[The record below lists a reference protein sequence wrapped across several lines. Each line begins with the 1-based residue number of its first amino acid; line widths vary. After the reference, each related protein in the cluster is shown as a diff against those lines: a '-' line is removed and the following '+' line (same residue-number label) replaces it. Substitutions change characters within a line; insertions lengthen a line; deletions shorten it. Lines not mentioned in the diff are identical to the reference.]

1 MRVLVVGDA
10 MLDRDVLGSVERVAP
25 DAPVPVVEVDRTR
38 ERPGGAGLA
47 ALLLAGR
54 GADVTLACGAGT
66 DAAGERLRELLSAAG
81 VGVVALAGVPATRVL
96 TRVRAGG
103 QSIARLDERAPA
115 LDAGTDVDAAALEEA
130 VGSADAVLV
139 ADYGSG
145 VTAHPAVR
153 DVLARWAGRRPV
165 VWDPHPRG
173 AQPVPGVTAVTP
185 NRREA
190 LHFAPPAAAGAG
202 PAGDL
207 DAAAGD
213 LRERWQARAVVATDG
228 AAGAVTVLAGSPPLF
243 TPAPHAS
250 TGDPCGAGDR
260 FAGTLAL
267 ALAGGAVI
275 TEAVAEAVVDVAGWL
290 DAGGVAALDG
300 PGEGSASERGAP
312 GAARPE
318 RVEELMARVRASGGR
333 VVATGG
339 CFDVLHAGHVSCLE
353 AARRL
358 GDCLVVLLN
367 SDASVRRL
375 KGPERPVHTEEDRA
389 RVLLGLGCVD
399 AVVVFDEDSP
409 HAALDRLRPDVWA
422 KGGDYAAATLPEA
435 SLVRSWGGRVVLLP
449 YLPGRSTTRI
459 IEHAQ
464 SSRGRA

>member
-1 MRVLVVGDA
+1 MRLLVVGDA
-10 MLDRDVLGSVERVAP
+10 MLDRDILGAVERVAP
-25 DAPVPVVEVDRTR
+25 DAPVPVVEVQRTR

-47 ALLLAGR
+47 ARLLAGR
-54 GADVTLACGAGT
+54 GGEVTLASCHGSDPG
-66 DAAGERLRELLSAAG
+66 GERLRELLAEAG
-81 VGVVALAGVPATRVL
+81 VAPLALAATPATRVL
-96 TRVRAGG
+96 TRIRAGG
-103 QSIARLDERAPA
+103 QSVARLDDRAPA
-115 LDAGTDVDAAALEEA
+115 LEPTAAVDAAALEAA
-130 VGSADAVLV
+130 VSAADAVLV

-145 VTAHPAVR
+145 IAAHPAVR
-153 DVLARWAGRRPV
+153 NVLARWAPSRPM

-173 AQPVPGVTAVTP
+173 ADPVPGVTAATP

-190 LHFAPPAAAGAG
+190 LHFAGAPAG
-202 PAGDL
+202 GDL
-207 DAAAGD
+207 DGAAG
-213 LRERWQARAVVATDG
+213 LLLERWQARAIVATDG
-228 AAGAVTVLAGSPPLF
+228 AAGAVTVLAGSPPLV

-260 FAGTLAL
+260 FAGSLAL
-267 ALAGGAVI
+267 ALARGAVI
-275 TEAVAEAVVDVAGWL
+275 TEAVGEAVLDVAGWL
-290 DAGGVAALDG
+290 DAGGVGTLDEPAVPVVPQPPGGDESVEHLLARIRAA
-300 PGEGSASERGAP
+300 
-312 GAARPE
+312 
-318 RVEELMARVRASGGR
+318 GGR

-367 SDASVRRL
+367 SDASVTRL
-375 KGPERPVHTEEDRA
+375 KGTGRPVHTQEDRA

-409 HAALDRLRPDVWA
+409 HAALERLRPDVWA
-422 KGGDYAAATLPEA
+422 KGGDYNADTLPEA

-459 IEHAQ
+459 IQHAQ
-464 SSRGRA
+464 SSRGRAS

>member
-1 MRVLVVGDA
+1 MRVLVLGDA
-10 MLDRDVLGSVERVAP
+10 LLDRDVLGVVERVAP

-47 ALLLAGR
+47 ARLLAGR
-54 GADVTLACGAGT
+54 GAEVVLASCHGG
-66 DAAGERLRELLSAAG
+66 DAAGERLRELLAAAG
-81 VGVVALAGVPATRVL
+81 VGVARVAATPATRVL
-96 TRVRAGG
+96 TRIRAGG
-103 QSIARLDERAPA
+103 QSVARLDERAPA
-115 LDAGTDVDAAALEEA
+115 LAPDADVDAAALEEA
-130 VGSADAVLV
+130 VRAADAVLV
-139 ADYGSG
+139 ADYGG
-145 VTAHPAVR
+145 GITAHPVVR
-153 DVLARWAGRRPV
+153 DVLARWAARRPV

-173 AQPVPGVTAVTP
+173 AEPVPGVTAATP

-190 LHFAPPAAAGAG
+190 FGFASGQ
-202 PAGDL
+202 DL
-207 DAAAGD
+207 DAAATV
-213 LRERWQARAVVATDG
+213 LRERWLARAVVATDG
-228 AAGAVTVLAGSPPLF
+228 AAGAVTVLAESPPLF

-267 ALAGGAVI
+267 ALARGAVI
-275 TEAVAEAVVDVAGWL
+275 TEAVGEAVVDVAAWL
-290 DAGGVAALDG
+290 DAGGVASLDEPPAPAREEPDR
-300 PGEGSASERGAP
+300 PGSVG
-312 GAARPE
+312 
-318 RVEELMARVRASGGR
+318 ELLARVRGRGGR

-339 CFDVLHAGHVSCLE
+339 CFDVLHAGHVACLE
-353 AARRL
+353 AARGL

-367 SDASVRRL
+367 SDDSVRRL
-375 KGPERPVHTEEDRA
+375 KGPERPVHTQEDRA
-389 RVLLGLGCVD
+389 RVLLGLGSVD

-409 HAALDRLRPDVWA
+409 HAALERLRPDVWA

-464 SSRGRA
+464 TSRGRAS

>member
-1 MRVLVVGDA
+1 VRLLVVGDA
-10 MLDRDVLGSVERVAP
+10 MLDRDVLGAVERVAP
-25 DAPVPVVEVDRTR
+25 DAPVPVVEVERTR

-47 ALLLAGR
+47 ARLLAGR
-54 GADVTLACGAGT
+54 GGEVTLASCHGG
-66 DAAGERLRELLSAAG
+66 DSAGERLRELLAEAG
-81 VGVVALAGVPATRVL
+81 VTPLALAATPATRVL
-96 TRVRAGG
+96 TRIRAGG
-103 QSIARLDERAPA
+103 QSVARLDDRAPA
-115 LDAGTDVDAAALEEA
+115 LDPAAGVDAAALEAA
-130 VGSADAVLV
+130 VAAADAVLV

-145 VTAHPAVR
+145 VAAHPAVR
-153 DVLARWAGRRPV
+153 EVLSRWATSRPV

-173 AQPVPGVTAVTP
+173 AEPVPGVTAATP

-190 LHFAPPAAAGAG
+190 LRFAGA
-202 PAGDL
+202 PVDGDL
-207 DAAAGD
+207 DSAAGL

-228 AAGAVTVLAGSPPLF
+228 AAGAVTVLAGSPPLV
-243 TPAPHAS
+243 TPAPHES

-267 ALAGGAVI
+267 ALARRAVI
-275 TEAVAEAVVDVAGWL
+275 TEAVGEAVLDVAGWL
-290 DAGGVAALDG
+290 DAGGVGALDE
-300 PGEGSASERGAP
+300 PAAQEVAEPSENAESVEHLLARIR
-312 GAARPE
+312 AAR
-318 RVEELMARVRASGGR
+318 GR

-367 SDASVRRL
+367 SDASVTRL
-375 KGPERPVHTEEDRA
+375 KGPGRPVHTQEDRA

-409 HAALDRLRPDVWA
+409 HAALERLRPDVWA
-422 KGGDYAAATLPEA
+422 KGGDYNAATLPEA

-464 SSRGRA
+464 SSRGRAS